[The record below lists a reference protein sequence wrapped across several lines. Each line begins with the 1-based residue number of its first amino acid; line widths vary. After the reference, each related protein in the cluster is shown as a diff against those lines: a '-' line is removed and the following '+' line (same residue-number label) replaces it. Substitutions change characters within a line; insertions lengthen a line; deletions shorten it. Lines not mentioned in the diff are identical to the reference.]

1 MRHRVQVWI
10 GNLRHD
16 TTRDDVWRQ
25 LYQHF
30 GWNPV
35 SVTIRNPGP
44 WPADQFAFVEFNTPE
59 EVRRN
64 FEFDTAFV
72 ILHLTLLVM
81 TSIFNRA
88 RQITQSVTTAKSCLI
103 FPLTTGSG

>member
-16 TTRDDVWRQ
+16 TTRDDVWSA
-25 LYQHF
+25 LHHYF
-30 GWNPV
+30 GWDPKTV
-35 SVTIRNPGP
+35 AIRHGGP
-44 WPADQFAFVEFNTPE
+44 WPADQFGFVDFNTPE

-81 TSIFNRA
+81 TSIFNCA
-88 RQITQSVTTAKSCLI
+88 RQMTQSVTTAN
-103 FPLTTGSG
+103 